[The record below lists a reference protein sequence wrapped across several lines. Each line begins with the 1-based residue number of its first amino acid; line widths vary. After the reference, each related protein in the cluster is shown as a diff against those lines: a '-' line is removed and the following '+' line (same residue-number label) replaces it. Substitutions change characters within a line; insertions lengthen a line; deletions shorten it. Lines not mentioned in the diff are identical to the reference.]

1 MLAKN
6 FCFAISSY
14 QQACEVIKY
23 CHKNK
28 ILPIIYIKYFIANG
42 LGPEWIK
49 EFETSLK
56 KKFSKNR
63 YKICID
69 CKKNYGLLINLIEKK
84 IDYIIFNTTV
94 NDLKKIKKIA
104 HKNNVSL
111 NPKFSVIEIS
121 KIKNIDSKIEKL
133 K

>member
-1 MLAKN
+1 MTSKK
-6 FCFAISSY
+6 FCFVINSY
-14 QQACEVIKY
+14 QQACEVVKS

-28 ILPIIYIKYFIANG
+28 IIPIIYIKYFIANG
-42 LGPEWIK
+42 LGPDWIK
-49 EFETSLK
+49 EFENLLK
-56 KKFSKNR
+56 KKFSKNH

-84 IDYIIFNTTV
+84 IDYIIFNAKI

-111 NPKFSVIEIS
+111 NPKFSVVDVS